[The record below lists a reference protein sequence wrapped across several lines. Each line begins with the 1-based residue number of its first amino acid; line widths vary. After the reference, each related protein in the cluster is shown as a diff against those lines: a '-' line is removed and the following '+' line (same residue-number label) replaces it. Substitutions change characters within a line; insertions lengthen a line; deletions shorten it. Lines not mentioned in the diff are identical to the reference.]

1 MKNTSLIT
9 LPKATITK
17 VENKPSRKS
26 SFSLK
31 DLRRFQE
38 VYDEQQRI
46 INDLMLENVEL
57 RKELITVTRNQKAI
71 EETITEKKPKETK
84 EKRIEPI
91 PYDKLK
97 ELSGNLYEIFMAHV
111 GRVKYRDAL
120 VHMLYTLY
128 HLKGEATPEQ
138 LFAAADLVEVTGFR
152 YAAFLKKARFVTYSP
167 TNKKGYYIITD
178 LGKQFMRGELKTQ
191 EAFCEAI
198 GIASIKLWS

>member
-9 LPKATITK
+9 LPKVPVNK
-17 VENKPSRKS
+17 VENKPVRKS
-26 SFSLK
+26 SFSIN
-31 DLRRFQE
+31 DLRKFQE
-38 VYDEQQRI
+38 VYDEQQQL

-57 RKELITVTRNQKAI
+57 RKQLITATRNQRLI
-71 EETITEKKPKETK
+71 EDTTIEKQPKETR

-91 PYDKLK
+91 AYDKLK
-97 ELSGNLYEIFMAHV
+97 ELSKNLYEIFTRHV

-138 LFAAADLVEVTGFR
+138 LFASADLVEVTGFR
-152 YAAFLKKARFVTYSP
+152 YASFWKKARFITYNP
-167 TNKKGYYIITD
+167 TTKKGYYVITD
-178 LGKQFMRGELKTQ
+178 LGKQFIKGELKTE

-198 GIASIKLWS
+198 GIGNINLWK